1 MQWWTVELPA
11 ACFQRRGGADL
22 ARGERLIHVAWT
34 LHRAREQM
42 LPTRALDV
50 VHAEPI
56 EDRRAMRTGRQPRLL
71 RALHGGQALHQETCR
86 VDSC

>member
-1 MQWWTVELPA
+1 
-11 ACFQRRGGADL
+11 
-22 ARGERLIHVAWT
+22 
-34 LHRAREQM
+34 M

-71 RALHGGQALHQETCR
+71 RALHGAEARRFIRRLAALIAAKAKEEYSQVMCNTRKCLSMVIMR
-86 VDSC
+86 SMLVVVKIITIL